1 MISLVQKVDETLVTN
16 NNKMSSI
23 LRLLHFEIYKKSHA
37 KPEALRQ
44 L

>member
-23 LRLLHFEIYKKSHA
+23 LRLLHLEN
-37 KPEALRQ
+37 
-44 L
+44 